1 MEQLDIQQPVNR
13 KFNIALCDKFQAP
26 ERHRLRTPTVVAGA
40 GYLVGDE
47 ITFDRLADL
56 LARSLD
62 TPLKEAASGT
72 QAPSKPAAEDPVQ
85 E

>member
-1 MEQLDIQQPVNR
+1 MNR

-62 TPLKEAASGT
+62 TPLTEAAGGT